1 MIFVI
6 LRKLYFET
14 GLIFR
19 NFWLLILLFKTY
31 KNQAMTVNIHNVHFE
46 ADVKL
51 IEHVNKKIS
60 KLENHHDRIMKVDVF
75 LKLDNVMHQIKD
87 KVAEIRVKI
96 PKSEL
101 FVKQSTKSF
110 EESFDMALDSML
122 IQLKKA
128 KEKQLA

>member
-1 MIFVI
+1 
-6 LRKLYFET
+6 
-14 GLIFR
+14 
-19 NFWLLILLFKTY
+19 
-31 KNQAMTVNIHNVHFE
+31 MTVNIHNVHFD
-46 ADVKL
+46 ADAKL

-96 PKSEL
+96 PKNEL